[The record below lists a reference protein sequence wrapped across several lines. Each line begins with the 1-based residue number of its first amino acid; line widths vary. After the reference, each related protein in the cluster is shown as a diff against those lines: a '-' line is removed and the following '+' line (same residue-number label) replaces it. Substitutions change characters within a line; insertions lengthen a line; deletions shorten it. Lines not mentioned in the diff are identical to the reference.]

1 MIEQVTIVVA
11 TTTGGGQEAAQ
22 AGLGGT
28 AAAGE

>member
-1 MIEQVTIVVA
+1 MIGQIIVVVVA
-11 TTTGGGQEAAQ
+11 ATGGGQEVAQ